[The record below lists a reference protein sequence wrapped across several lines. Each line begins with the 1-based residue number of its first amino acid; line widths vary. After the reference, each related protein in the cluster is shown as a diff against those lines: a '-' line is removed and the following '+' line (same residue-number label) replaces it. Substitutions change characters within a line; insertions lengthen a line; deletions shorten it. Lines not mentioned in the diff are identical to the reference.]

1 MLDAVEAIPVTGIFL
16 TDAFDR
22 LFRAMTPH
30 WRDLQARL
38 SNPGSREVWDDHAHA
53 ERRANEVLRNALM
66 DGSLTPLV
74 YRLGVPE
81 KLPRE
86 GWELR
91 GQFETGITSN
101 FVSPHDPLNP
111 GPRTDVDGQRHA
123 VFIDRVEFDGWFNS
137 MFADP
142 TRQAEQLDTNPHRGG
157 KKKGDGSYKNVDAP
171 LQREMKLLI
180 QQGKATSVRAAA
192 RLVVGNAH
200 GAGTEASKVDR
211 LAKGYNQPLGNAP
224 KNS

>member
-1 MLDAVEAIPVTGIFL
+1 
-16 TDAFDR
+16 
-22 LFRAMTPH
+22 
-30 WRDLQARL
+30 
-38 SNPGSREVWDDHAHA
+38 
-53 ERRANEVLRNALM
+53 M
-66 DGSLTPLV
+66 DGSLTALV

-192 RLVVGNAH
+192 RLVLAMLMGPEPKRARLI
-200 GAGTEASKVDR
+200 GSQKVITNHSETLRKTRKRSFDR
-211 LAKGYNQPLGNAP
+211 PPEMRPHSSMTGFARQ
-224 KNS
+224 